1 MDVLYERWAG
11 LDVHKASV
19 VACLITP
26 APSGHPLKQLR
37 TFGTVTPQIA
47 QLAAWLRVAGC
58 THVAMESTGIY
69 WRPIRVCSTSA
80 PAPLTACRRCW
91 RTPISS

>member
-11 LDVHKASV
+11 LDGHTASV

-37 TFGTVTPQIA
+37 TFGTVTP
-47 QLAAWLRVAGC
+47 
-58 THVAMESTGIY
+58 
-69 WRPIRVCSTSA
+69 
-80 PAPLTACRRCW
+80 
-91 RTPISS
+91 